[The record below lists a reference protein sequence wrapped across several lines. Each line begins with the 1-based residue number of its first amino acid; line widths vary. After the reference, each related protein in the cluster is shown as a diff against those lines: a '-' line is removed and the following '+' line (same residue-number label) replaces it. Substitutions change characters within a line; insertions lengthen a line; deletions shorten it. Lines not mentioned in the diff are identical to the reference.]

1 MVLENRFALD
11 VRALAP
17 VGPAREVTHL
27 ELEGNHPVSLTTL
40 ERRKQNKLNAMH
52 SKGPKSD
59 EGKSKASQNA
69 LKHGLTARVLTLP
82 GEDPDEIQ
90 AQADAWYD
98 AAQPETHDEEV
109 LTDQLA
115 LASLR
120 LERLAKAETAILAA
134 QVIDAENLWE
144 CQQQRELAKYT
155 RMLHNDVRLAQ
166 IELRSFGA
174 GARWLLD
181 RWIELKCAFELADC
195 WNSFALIK
203 EAIKL
208 YGFDPERLY
217 YAGLEGYEFALHAVC
232 CLPDYKS
239 RSGLTSYLD
248 NQMPPLWKGLTEVT
262 GYSVE
267 EARAG
272 IREKMS
278 VRIAELAALAEH
290 FDQAEKTLR
299 DTAADRA
306 MAPADTGQ
314 NRLLIRYMKLTES
327 SFDRTR
333 KALAKLQSE
342 RQKAVEKEARETAPE
357 AESVGLPNEP
367 DCVGKTPSKRIH
379 VGSCITINTRK
390 YEVLETSDGN
400 LFLCP
405 WVEAPAEPVL
415 GVVAAPETG
424 V

>member
-1 MVLENRFALD
+1 M
-11 VRALAP
+11 
-17 VGPAREVTHL
+17 HL
-27 ELEGNHPVSLTTL
+27 ELEGDHPVPLTTL

-52 SKGPKSD
+52 STGPRSD

-69 LKHGLTARVLTLP
+69 LKYGLTARVLTLP
-82 GEDPDEIQ
+82 GENPDDIQ
-90 AQADAWYD
+90 TQADAWHD
-98 AAQPETHDEEV
+98 AAQPENHDEEV
-109 LTDQLA
+109 LVDQLA

-120 LERLAKAETAILAA
+120 LGRLAKAETAILSA

-144 CQQQRELAKYT
+144 RQQERDLAKYT
-155 RMLHNDVRLAQ
+155 RMLHNDVRLAM

-174 GARWLLD
+174 GVRWLLD

-203 EAIKL
+203 EAIRL
-208 YGFDPERLY
+208 YGFDPERLVY
-217 YAGLEGYEFALHAVC
+217 SQLEGYEFALHAVC

-239 RSGLTSYLD
+239 RSHLASYVD
-248 NQMPPLWKGLTEVT
+248 NQMPPLWKGLTEVR

-272 IREKMS
+272 IREKMT
-278 VRIAELAALAEH
+278 VRIGELAALAEH

-314 NRLLIRYMKLTES
+314 NRLLIRYMKSTES

-342 RQKAVEKEARETAPE
+342 RQKAAEKEARETAPE
-357 AESVGLPNEP
+357 VESASLPNEA
-367 DCVGKTPSKRIH
+367 DCVGQTRSKRIH